1 MVRRGQPL
9 LADMVH
15 LPGTCMGSLTWDVL
29 SYLRGLLRIRQ
40 GQDCFPEM
48 RDIIHPVLHWL
59 QDRLRRKPLNLVG
72 KEAARVTLFDTLAE
86 PPPYSTERQL
96 ARDRVDI
103 VLNDVTEGVQ
113 QVGGMRVKYRG
124 GMAEVHNS
132 EGQSVATVPQG
143 RLLYLLSQVDSDGA
157 REDLVLSI
165 VSWKAARTWTSS
177 KISASRCSSG
187 M

>member
-40 GQDCFPEM
+40 GQDYFPEM
-48 RDIIHPVLHWL
+48 RDIIQPVLHWL
-59 QDRLRRKPLNLVG
+59 QDRLRRKPVDLVS

-86 PPPYSTERQL
+86 PPPYSTERPL

-103 VLNDVTEGVQ
+103 VLNDMTEGVQ

-124 GMAEVHNS
+124 GMAEV
-132 EGQSVATVPQG
+132 TLPC
-143 RLLYLLSQVDSDGA
+143 LLTECSDGA
-157 REDLVLSI
+157 TGYATVLTLAGGFGWCSRG
-165 VSWKAARTWTSS
+165 SCLACCPLE
-177 KISASRCSSG
+177 ASLSTPRPKTQTR
-187 M
+187 